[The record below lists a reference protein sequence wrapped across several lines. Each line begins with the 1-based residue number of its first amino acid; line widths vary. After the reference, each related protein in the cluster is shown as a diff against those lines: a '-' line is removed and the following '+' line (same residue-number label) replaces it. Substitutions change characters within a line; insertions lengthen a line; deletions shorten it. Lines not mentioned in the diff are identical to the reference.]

1 MTVSSP
7 SKCPRSGTVSR
18 FRKMN
23 SSCSL
28 VSSLAMQ
35 TSRAPKRVYRYF
47 RVSAILS
54 LRSKKTRVEKIFAYG
69 ARVFSMSLV
78 FRGKKPKKVKGLGAM
93 PLPAKAVTGA
103 DAPGMAVTGMFF
115 SRQALTIKYP
125 GSEMTGM
132 PASEISAI
140 SSPCC
145 KKFRACSNF
154 FFAVVVEADKALGF
168 KPPAGEIQ
176 SRPFGVFGKHEGNF
190 F

>member
-1 MTVSSP
+1 MIACTSCRELLLISRGGPTMTVSSP

-35 TSRAPKRVYRYF
+35 TSRAPKEYTD
-47 RVSAILS
+47 ILGFPQFC
-54 LRSKKTRVEKIFAYG
+54 LYAQKKTRVEKIFAYG

-145 KKFRACSNF
+145 KNSGHAPIF
-154 FFAVVVEADKALGF
+154 FLRYG
-168 KPPAGEIQ
+168 
-176 SRPFGVFGKHEGNF
+176 H
-190 F
+190 